1 MEEFDGLPVDSI
13 QSMVKRFDAD
23 GNNQVD
29 FSEFIEFYAF
39 IKAKYVSH
47 NFNKYSPR
55 AEPGFFVCVCV
66 GGGGFSG
73 ELAICALLGGLGAS
87 VVRKC
92 S

>member
-55 AEPGFFVCVCV
+55 ADPGFFGVCV
-66 GGGGFSG
+66 GGFSG